1 MELCPSTIPPS
12 EVILPVA
19 IKELQDCFTISGEFI
34 FRESFIVGNQ
44 YHISSKYPLRA
55 TSSSWLVEIF
65 AAFIPLTIPFISLRF
80 SGSTFLLTFWTIQ
93 LHFSAFW
100 YSHVTL
106 SLRIDSLIS
115 IANRY
120 PYWKPLSSGF
130 PSM

>member
-80 SGSTFLLTFWTIQ
+80 SGSTFLLNIPPAFCTSQ
-93 LHFSAFW
+93 LHFIAVW

-106 SLRIDSLIS
+106 ITRIDSL
-115 IANRY
+115 
-120 PYWKPLSSGF
+120 
-130 PSM
+130 